1 MLMHGCAHENE
12 NKAMNEAV
20 YSFLPTLLL
29 VALLLYTSA
38 CPVAANRTPIIVLIQ

>member
-20 YSFLPTLLL
+20 YSFLL